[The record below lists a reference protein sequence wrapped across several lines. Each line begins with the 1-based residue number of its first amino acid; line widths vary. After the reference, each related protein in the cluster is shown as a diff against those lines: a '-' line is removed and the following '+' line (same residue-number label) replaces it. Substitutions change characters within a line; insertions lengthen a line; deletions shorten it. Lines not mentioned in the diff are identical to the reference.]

1 AEGGANA
8 QSQTELD
15 DDCRAI
21 GADVS
26 GSVWKLLVAQGDAVE
41 EGQDVAI
48 LESMKMEV
56 TVAAPASGV
65 IEALA
70 CQEGDAVTAG

>member
-1 AEGGANA
+1 
-8 QSQTELD
+8 
-15 DDCRAI
+15 
-21 GADVS
+21 
-26 GSVWKLLVAQGDAVE
+26 VE

-48 LESMKMEV
+48 LESIKMEV

-70 CQEGDAVTAG
+70 CQEGDAVTAGQRLMAIRVSATTTDSTTTSPSGEEAACQ